1 MQSVKIKT
9 KELLAHLKKNR
20 TNHQKEYQELMVDYR
35 AAVVEALKKNL
46 KTAQKGEDV
55 DHTIRVTK
63 PVDYTSSYDETI
75 AMLEWTTEPEVE
87 LERHEFVQYVQ
98 DEWGWKQAFTATKS
112 AYGKL

>member
-9 KELLAHLKKNR
+9 KDLLTHLKKNR
-20 TNHQKEYQELMVDYR
+20 ANHQKEYTELMVEYR

-55 DHTIRVTK
+55 DHTLRVTK
-63 PVDYTSSYDETI
+63 PMDYTSSYDETI
-75 AMLEWTTEPEVE
+75 AMLEWTTDTEVE

-98 DEWGWKQAFTATKS
+98 DEWGWKQAFATTKA